1 MNKLKKQDV
10 IKILARKNNQE
21 EIEIKNILITLLLN
35 IIIDEARR
43 LQLSQAIIEKR
54 ILYPKESN
62 PIDLVQESYKS
73 IIENDLIFKPLFLN
87 VFLGFFSSFSLLKS
101 INFIINLRF

>member
-21 EIEIKNILITLLLN
+21 EIEIKNILITLGLN

-43 LQLSQAIIEKR
+43 LQLSQAFIEKR
-54 ILYPKESN
+54 LLSPEEPI

-73 IIENDLIFKPLFLN
+73 IIENN
-87 VFLGFFSSFSLLKS
+87 
-101 INFIINLRF
+101 